1 MPFWDI
7 FEIVEEDIGGVNH
20 KVECSTKLG
29 ADLHNGFNKSL
40 LTVY

>member
-1 MPFWDI
+1 MVPGDV
-7 FEIVEEDIGGVNH
+7 VEVDIGGVNH

-29 ADLHNGFNKSL
+29 ADLQNGFNKSL